1 MSAVSLVFAPQL
13 PWWLL
18 LALGVTALLL
28 VGLSFWR
35 RARGAAW
42 RAVFLT
48 LVLLFLANPILRR
61 EQREPLDD
69 LVLMVSD
76 RSPSQRLGERPA
88 QLDAAERELRERLG
102 RLPGVELREVRMDGE
117 SREGTRLFTR
127 LKEALAESD
136 RARLGAVI
144 ALTDGQAHDA
154 PADPAEFAP
163 GAPLHVLLTG
173 HPDESDRQLVVLQ
186 APGFGVVGEPQT
198 LELRV
203 DDAADPGADVPITL
217 RQDGQVVRQFTV
229 RPGAP
234 TQVPFT
240 LGKAGATV
248 IEVEAATRPGELTNL
263 NNRATVQ
270 VSGVRDRL
278 RVLVVSG
285 QPYPGLRVW
294 RNLLKA
300 DPAVDLVHFTI
311 LRPPEKQDGTPIR
324 ELALIAFPSRELFEV
339 KLKEFD
345 LIIFD
350 NYSRRGLLPLV
361 YLENIARYVEEGGAL
376 LEAAGPQFAEPLSLY
391 RTPLARVLPGRPSGE
406 VFERGYKPVVTE
418 LGRNHPVTA
427 NLGGA
432 GEPEWGRWF
441 RQLDVETE
449 DSQILMTGVSDR
461 PLLVLKRVGQGRVAQ
476 LLSDHAWLWARGFE
490 GGGPQA
496 LLLRRLVHWLMKEPQ
511 LEEEA
516 LRASTA
522 GDEIVVERQSLKNEP
537 VDAVVTS
544 PSGRE
549 LPLHLAPVDGGSVQ
563 GRFKADE
570 DGVYRI
576 TAGEHTAYASPRPIA
591 AVELADMR
599 ATERV
604 VAPTVEATGG
614 SVRWLA
620 QEGVPDLRRVDP
632 GRRAYGR
639 GWLGIERHG
648 AYRVLGMNETP
659 LLPAWLAL
667 ALLLGTA
674 VVAWWREGRS

>member
-203 DDAADPGADVPITL
+203 DDAADPGAAVPITS

-490 GGGPQA
+490 SGGPQA

-522 GDEIVVERQSLKNEP
+522 GDEIVVERQSLRNEP